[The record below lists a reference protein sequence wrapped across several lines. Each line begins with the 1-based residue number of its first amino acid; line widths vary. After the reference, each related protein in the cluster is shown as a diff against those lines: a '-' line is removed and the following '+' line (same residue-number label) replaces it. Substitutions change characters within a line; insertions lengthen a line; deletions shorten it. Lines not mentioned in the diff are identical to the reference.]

1 MSLLEKLREDRAS
14 ALETIE
20 GLENEIA
27 PLEQAREFWTQMVA
41 DYDIAIAALEPPAA
55 ETQESPAA
63 EVEIPE
69 GFTKWDGAFTP
80 LGPGLFVQVMYR
92 DGEINGPYPSDEV
105 FAYWVG
111 DESDD
116 DVIAY
121 RIAEAPAQPEPDD
134 EPAEHISI
142 LTGDPA
148 VEPESGLHGEPVPQP
163 EWNEP
168 EGYAPVTNPDAEAQ
182 AKALDY
188 YSPERVAE
196 RNRFNPFAVFKREE
210 TGL

>member
-41 DYDIAIAALEPPAA
+41 DYDIAIAALEPVA
-55 ETQESPAA
+55 EQE
-63 EVEIPE
+63 
-69 GFTKWDGAFTP
+69 D
-80 LGPGLFVQVMYR
+80 PGLREVRAYTSGR
-92 DGEINGPYPSDEV
+92 LDGYQQAMATQASSQP
-105 FAYWVG
+105 
-111 DESDD
+111 
-116 DVIAY
+116 
-121 RIAEAPAQPEPDD
+121 APPIVD
-134 EPAEHISI
+134 EPVEFISD

-148 VEPESGLHGEPVPQP
+148 IEPESGLHGEPVPQP

-168 EGYAPVTNPDAEAQ
+168 EGYAPVTNPDAQAH

-188 YSPERVAE
+188 YSPEKIAE
-196 RNRFNPFAVFKREE
+196 RNRFNPFAVFRREPE
-210 TGL
+210 GV